1 MTDMKKITKRGR
13 TISAVVRPNKYP
25 AFSKIPDK
33 TSFNSVWENNPDAIL
48 ANMAHAAYHDESY
61 LVELLDDFG
70 ASIKFYESLPDKIG
84 LVRGREAFLAIWADK
99 AILAF
104 RGTEANDKLKLS
116 LNDKVLHF
124 ASRYLKVDLPKEI
137 KLLFPTDIYD
147 DVRFKKK
154 TYREGGGESQIHGGF
169 YNATMDLWPE
179 IEKDLET
186 LNLSDPSQVYVTGHS
201 LGAAMAVVSAMFYS
215 FKKIVTFGEPSVGNN
230 LNNTIEASCPH
241 IRYVN
246 GKDPIT
252 RIVPKK
258 LFKHHGI
265 CKKIVDIDGPDF
277 KYDHSI
283 INYAEILLN
292 N

>member
-1 MTDMKKITKRGR
+1 
-13 TISAVVRPNKYP
+13 VVHPKKYP

-33 TSFNSVWENNPDAIL
+33 ENFNEVWENNPDAVF
-48 ANMAHAAYHDESY
+48 ANMAHAAYHDEDY
-61 LVELLDDFG
+61 LVGLFNKYG
-70 ASIKFYESLPDKIG
+70 ASIKFYESLPDEIG
-84 LVRGREAFLAIWADK
+84 LIRGREAFLAIWTDK
-99 AILAF
+99 AILTF

-116 LNDKVLHF
+116 INNKILHF
-124 ASRYLKVDLPKEI
+124 ASRYLNVDLPKEI

-154 TYREGGGESQIHGGF
+154 TYRESGGESQIHGGF
-169 YNATMDLWPE
+169 YNATMDLLPE
-179 IEKDLET
+179 IVRDLET

-230 LNNTIEASCPH
+230 LDNAITSSCPH

-246 GKDPIT
+246 GKDPVT

-265 CKKIVDIDGPDF
+265 CKRIVDTDGPDL

-283 INYAEILLN
+283 INYAEILLHK
-292 N
+292 